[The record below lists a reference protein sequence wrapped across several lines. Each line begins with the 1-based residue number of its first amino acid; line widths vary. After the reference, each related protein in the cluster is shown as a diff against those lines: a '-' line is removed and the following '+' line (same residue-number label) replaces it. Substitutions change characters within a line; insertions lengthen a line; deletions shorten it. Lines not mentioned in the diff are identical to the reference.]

1 MLMPAIS
8 GVSSANL
15 AALNRVLVQVGKGMD
30 PDSPA
35 AQKLDDTE
43 AQKVIGEL
51 NNLDPAAKAE
61 VTSALASL
69 MRDEFIQVTDTGR
82 AAFADAMGVNVA
94 ALTPKQTAELA
105 GLTSARTAFAASMQA
120 LSKTP
125 QMKGPRMKA
134 IVQGL
139 KEFVP
144 PEGQKFMAAILN
156 QASADGILKMDTN
169 ARKEFRKFVGGLDKA
184 GDSKEARDAS
194 DAKRGDGAAAAEA
207 APAQAGEAAAEH
219 PVTVASAKEGLS
231 ASRADHGV
239 TAFQRA
245 LAKGGFFEDILA
257 AFMFDLIQEIQGEVL
272 DKAGEFDRDKA
283 IREDS
288 DRQAQQAQGQGQSM
302 ADLIKRETKKDNP
315 GVSDKEVEARV
326 DEAQKALEAV
336 VNSVGAHKNDDGKID
351 PEEAVR
357 IANKL
362 GELKEPVNHLVADA
376 MLKAI
381 GHTDMYIGAAAV
393 KPIVDWAV
401 KTITEA
407 TGKEPDLSEIVNNP
421 QVAKGGDDDPVIQGL
436 AQSDRLE
443 NKIAA
448 FMLGA
453 FVGDKVAVGDKVK
466 QLRKAKAEW
475 GDAARHCD
483 KLMKGAEGAASPA
496 ADAQGAAAQME
507 AAGGAGGPPTGVD
520 TAQRAGA
527 PEPAPQQA
535 QAQQAQA
542 QQAKAQQPTAKQ
554 AHEMKTQSRQ
564 ELMEELKT
572 LQQELQQALQALSN
586 ILNMMH
592 QNAMNSI
599 RSIR

>member
-1 MLMPAIS
+1 MPAIS

-30 PDSPA
+30 PNSPA

-43 AQKVIGEL
+43 AKKVIGEL
-51 NNLDPAAKAE
+51 NQLDPASKAE
-61 VTSALASL
+61 VAGALAAL
-69 MRDEFIQVTDTGR
+69 MRDEFIQVTDSGR
-82 AAFADAMGVNVA
+82 KAFADAMGVNVA

-105 GLTSARTAFAASMQA
+105 GLTAARTAFAASMQA

-134 IVQGL
+134 IIEGL

-144 PEGQKFMAAILN
+144 PDGQKLVAAILN
-156 QASADGILKMDTN
+156 QASADGVLKMDTN
-169 ARKEFRKFVGGLDKA
+169 ARKEFRKFVGSLDKT

-194 DAKRGDGAAAAEA
+194 DAKRGDAAGAAAAPSA
-207 APAQAGEAAAEH
+207 AQGAAAEAEH
-219 PVTVASAKEGLS
+219 PVTVASAKEGLN
-231 ASRADHGV
+231 ASRTDHGV

-272 DKAGEFDRDKA
+272 EKAGEFDRDKA

-288 DRQAQQAQGQGQSM
+288 DRQAQQTQGQSM

-315 GVSDKEVEARV
+315 GISDKDVEARV

-362 GELKEPVNHLVADA
+362 GELKPPVNHLVADA
-376 MLKAI
+376 MLNAI
-381 GHTDMYIGAAAV
+381 GHTDMHIGAAAV

-407 TGKEPDLSEIVNNP
+407 TGQEPDLSSVMNNP

-436 AQSDRLE
+436 ANSDRLE

-448 FMLGA
+448 FMLSA
-453 FVGDKVAVGDKVK
+453 FVGDKVEVGDKVK
-466 QLRKAKAEW
+466 QLRKAKKEW

-483 KLMKGAEGAASPA
+483 KLMNAGAQKADMEAAGPA
-496 ADAQGAAAQME
+496 AQAQ
-507 AAGGAGGPPTGVD
+507 AAGGAGSPPNGTD
-520 TAQRAGA
+520 ATAQAQSADG
-527 PEPAPQQA
+527 PQQA
-535 QAQQAQA
+535 QTQQPAGP
-542 QQAKAQQPTAKQ
+542 QPTAKQ
-554 AHEMKTQSRQ
+554 QAEMKTQSRQ

-592 QNAMNSI
+592 QNSMNSI